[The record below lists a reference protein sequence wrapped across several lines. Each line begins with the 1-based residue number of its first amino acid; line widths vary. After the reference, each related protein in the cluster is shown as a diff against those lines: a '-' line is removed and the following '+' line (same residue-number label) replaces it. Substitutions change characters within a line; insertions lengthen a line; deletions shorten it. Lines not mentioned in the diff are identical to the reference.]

1 MSASNENWV
10 LQQLDTWV
18 GEGLISPEAAR
29 VLRGRL
35 EARVGSSLG
44 LGALML
50 GSVGALMV
58 GVGLIVLISHN
69 WDEFSR
75 IQRLACAF
83 VPLLAAQMWTGFL
96 LGRGPI
102 EPVWKLESAG
112 LLQTMAVGACI
123 GLVSQI
129 YHIGGEWTRFLVVWC
144 LLSLPMVWAL
154 RVRFVAV
161 FYLLGI
167 GVWALGQV
175 KAAQSW
181 YVSPVIYPVL
191 LLGVWPYCPG
201 FRFERVPGLLM
212 RRALALSGAAGL
224 AAIACYAVSK
234 SALNT
239 VGASERENGV
249 VVWLLILSAAVLSL
263 FPVKKAAL
271 NETLTHKPHVQLSGF
286 FLIIYAFSATFIA
299 RGEACSRGALDG
311 LSITWGKVLLF
322 AFVALAGLAA
332 RQGRLALLALVVIP
346 LVPLAA
352 WISGVSLSLLST
364 LHLGALGLALIVLDF
379 YGKPA
384 SPRVGA
390 MLLTALI
397 SVRMA
402 DSKFS
407 LVTKGTVFVCAG
419 IAFLA
424 FNHFMSR
431 RSQQNGRSLG

>member
-1 MSASNENWV
+1 MSTSNESWV
-10 LQQLDTWV
+10 LQQLETWV
-18 GEGLISPEAAR
+18 GEGLITPEAAR

-35 EARVGSSLG
+35 EARVVSSLG

-75 IQRLACAF
+75 SQRLACAF
-83 VPLLAAQMWTGFL
+83 FPLMAAQVWTGFL
-96 LGRGPI
+96 LGRGSI
-102 EPVWKLESAG
+102 EPAWKLESAA

-129 YHIGGEWTRFLVVWC
+129 YHIGGEWTRFLLVWC
-144 LLSLPMVWAL
+144 ILSLPLVWAL

-175 KAAQSW
+175 EAAQSW
-181 YVSPVIYPVL
+181 HVSPVIYPVL

-201 FRFERVPGLLM
+201 FRFERAPGLLM
-212 RRALALSGAAGL
+212 RRAMALSAAAGL
-224 AAIACYAVSK
+224 AAIACYAVAK

-239 VGASERENGV
+239 LGASQRESAA
-249 VVWLLILSAAVLSL
+249 VVWILILSAAVLSL

-271 NETLTHKPHVQLSGF
+271 NETLTYKPQVQLSGF
-286 FLIIYAFSATFIA
+286 FLIIYAFSATFIGS
-299 RGEACSRGALDG
+299 GEELSRGALDG
-311 LSITWGKVLLF
+311 LSIIWGKVLLVT
-322 AFVALAGLAA
+322 FVALAGFAA
-332 RQGRLALLALVVIP
+332 RQGRVALLALVVIP

-352 WISGVSLSLLST
+352 SASGLSLSLLST
-364 LHLGALGLALIVLDF
+364 LYLGALGLTLITLDF
-379 YGKPA
+379 YRKPA

-390 MLLTALI
+390 LLLTALV

-431 RSQQNGRSLG
+431 RSQQPGSSLG